1 MLFLSLSFKH
11 IYMIRTLKSF
21 LFVLFLVSC
30 GSKKINS
37 ETVLNPD
44 GPDGLKG
51 RIVANDEE
59 STAGLAKQV
68 AGGKL
73 FSSTEDIAVLMEYL
87 ASDEL
92 KGRGT
97 GTNGIEMAADFIEDR
112 FSSSGIAPFF
122 TTYKDTLE
130 NFEEVGFNV
139 VGILEGTDPNLKN
152 EYVVL
157 GAHYDHLGIV
167 SPENGDDIANGAND
181 NASGTATVMEL
192 ARYFGKEKSNKRSL
206 IFALFSAEEK
216 GLLGSK
222 HLAKKLKDQGL
233 DMYAMLNYEM
243 VGVPM
248 VDKDHLVYLTGY
260 ELSNLAEVSNSYAG
274 EKVVGFLPQA
284 KEFNLFKRSDNYA
297 FHQEFNIP
305 SQTYS
310 TFDFTNFPYYHKV
323 DDEPS
328 EMDYGH
334 MANIVNKMIPIV
346 EGIANSPV
354 KEIKYK

>member
-1 MLFLSLSFKH
+1 MKFYINILL
-11 IYMIRTLKSF
+11 
-21 LFVLFLVSC
+21 VLILLSC
-30 GSKKINS
+30 GSKKINN

-44 GPDGLKG
+44 GPEGLKG
-51 RIVANDEE
+51 RMVSNDIKPAGVNF
-59 STAGLAKQV
+59 STVG
-68 AGGKL
+68 
-73 FSSTEDIAVLMEYL
+73 DIAALMNYL

-92 KGRGT
+92 QGRGS
-97 GTNGIEMAADFIEDR
+97 GTQGIEMAANFIEENLG
-112 FSSSGIAPFF
+112 SNGIGPYFES
-122 TTYKDTLE
+122 YKDTLK
-130 NFEEVGFNV
+130 NFEGVAFNV
-139 VGILEGTDPNLKN
+139 VGILEGADPKLKN

-222 HLAKKLKDQGL
+222 HLAQKLKDKGL

-260 ELSNLAEVSNSYAG
+260 ELSNMADVSNSYAG

-323 DDEPS
+323 DDETS

-346 EGIANSPV
+346 EGITNSPV

>member
-1 MLFLSLSFKH
+1 MK
-11 IYMIRTLKSF
+11 RTLTSF
-21 LFVLFLVSC
+21 LLVLLLVSC
-30 GSKKINS
+30 GSKKINN

-51 RIVANDEE
+51 RVISDEIKSSIDDSGKEVGNDIVF
-59 STAGLAKQV
+59 ST
-68 AGGKL
+68 
-73 FSSTEDIAVLMEYL
+73 SEDIAVLMDYL

-92 KGRGT
+92 QGRGS
-97 GTNGIEMAADFIEDR
+97 GTKGIEMAAGFIEER
-112 FSSSGIAPFF
+112 LVSIGVEPYFIVF
-122 TTYKDTLE
+122 KDTLE
-130 NFEEVGFNV
+130 NFEGIAYNV
-139 VGILEGTDPNLKN
+139 VGVLPGTDPNLKN

-157 GAHYDHLGIV
+157 GAHYDHLGVV

-192 ARYFGKEKSNKRSL
+192 ARYFGREKSNKRSL
-206 IFALFSAEEK
+206 IFAFFSAEEK
-216 GLLGSK
+216 GLLGSR
-222 HLAKKLKDQGL
+222 HLAKKLKEGGL
-233 DMYAMLNYEM
+233 DLYTMLNYEM

-248 VDKDHLVYLTGY
+248 VEKDHLVYLTGY
-260 ELSNLAEVSNSYAG
+260 ELSNMAQVSNSYVG

-297 FHQEFNIP
+297 FHQEFNVP

-334 MANIVNKMIPIV
+334 MAHVVNKMIPIV